1 MKGLEK
7 LPRGGGGKADRRKPP
22 CLFLLLCWL
31 LLSIWSALAQ
41 ETLEAQSI
49 RFRLIPGGWYFV
61 GSPPNETGALRRRG
75 LLPQGQ
81 PQALLYQRHRNHQRP
96 IRPVS

>member
-1 MKGLEK
+1 MKGFEK
-7 LPRGGGGKADRRKPP
+7 LAGESGGKTNRRKPN

-31 LLSIWSALAQ
+31 LLLIWPALAQ

-61 GSPPNETGALRRRG
+61 GSPPNETGRYADEAACT
-75 LLPQGQ
+75 GQ
-81 PQALLYQRHRNHQRP
+81 PQAFLYQRHRNHQRP
-96 IRPVS
+96 VRPVC